1 MRLSPTIVTAVLLA
15 VGAWGAA
22 SASPDL
28 QFTDPAPAMPEGDAM
43 RGAEVY
49 EASCTGCHS
58 LDANRVGPAH
68 RGVVGRI
75 AGTAPMFNYSLAL
88 KATGLTWTPENINTW
103 LINPQAFVKGVRM
116 GFRLS
121 DAQKRAD
128 VIAYLAAEGRKKTP

>member
-1 MRLSPTIVTAVLLA
+1 MRMSAVTVAVLLA
-15 VGAWGAA
+15 FGVWSAA
-22 SASPDL
+22 SAAPRL
-28 QFTDPAPAMPEGDAM
+28 QFTDSTPAMPAGEAV

-75 AGTAPMFNYSLAL
+75 AGTAPMFNYSPAL
-88 KATGLTWTPENINTW
+88 KASSLTWTPQNLNTW
-103 LINPQAFVKGVRM
+103 LINPQAFVKGARM

-121 DAQKRAD
+121 DPQARAD
-128 VIAYLAAEGRKKTP
+128 VIAYLAAEGKKKTP